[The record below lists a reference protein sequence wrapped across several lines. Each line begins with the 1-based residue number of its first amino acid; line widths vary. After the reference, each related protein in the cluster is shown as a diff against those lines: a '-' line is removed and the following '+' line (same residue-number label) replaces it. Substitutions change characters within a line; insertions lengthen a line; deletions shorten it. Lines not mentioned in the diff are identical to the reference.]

1 MFPPPCSRLQ
11 SQKPAHTPTTKM
23 NRAQG
28 RVALLDSV
36 KAQQSPAF
44 ARTPCP
50 STSLRDRDPARLVP
64 ARDLQTP
71 RTRREPLGNPPAGS
85 SGATPPGAPSSPD
98 SSYDRRERGEA
109 HTSLPLAYESARHA
123 DRGPHRRVP
132 GFRCGPGPGARCPR
146 VGTVGG
152 SAARRSARAPRLGP
166 RPAEWRRR
174 GKVTPTSQVARAR
187 GSRPRRPPPRGRA
200 ASLRGRH
207 GAEPPRAH
215 ENAPRNLSPSPF

>member
-1 MFPPPCSRLQ
+1 M
-11 SQKPAHTPTTKM
+11 
-23 NRAQG
+23 
-28 RVALLDSV
+28 
-36 KAQQSPAF
+36 KARQTPAF

-50 STSLRDRDPARLVP
+50 STSRRDRSPPA
-64 ARDLQTP
+64 AANLQTP

-85 SGATPPGAPSSPD
+85 SGATPPGAPSSLRTLP
-98 SSYDRRERGEA
+98 YDRRERGEA
-109 HTSLPLAYESARHA
+109 HTSLPLAYKSARHA
-123 DRGPHRRVP
+123 DRGPRRRVP

-152 SAARRSARAPRLGP
+152 SAARRSARAPRPGP
-166 RPAEWRRR
+166 RPADWRSR